1 MTSHQAVRSFKKS
14 SIPGVVITQFV
25 DDIPK
30 GCSTPDFERKPVT
43 LTLQEGKNAI
53 FRAVVKGVPTP
64 DVKWTRMRGGMDDPA
79 KYETFFNNITN
90 EFILQINQLTTDDSD
105 LYRCCAVNEYGE
117 AACSAGLRI
126 IQVGFKR
133 KAKYVPVHPADEL
146 KKMLQDFRKLL
157 RKRAPAP
164 KPKPLDKEAVW
175 QLLLH
180 ADRRD
185 YEKICMKY
193 GIVDFRGMLRKLQEL
208 RKDAE
213 SEQGELIHSIKNFGH
228 IKVNKEGK
236 AMFTLE
242 MDLKN
247 SNSKVYLLKDGERVR
262 YGTEDEY
269 RKYCLRRIG
278 KRYNFIVND
287 VQPEDAGMYQ
297 VRVEDV
303 PVFSTELDAES
314 IPVRFERPLSDVRCP
329 EEQDAVFECN
339 LRTPC
344 YDAVWLHKTHLLEAS
359 EKHQISV
366 TPDGLTHQL
375 IIKNVVPSDNGM
387 YTLDTGLC
395 SSNAWLVVEYAKGKR
410 RQHEGD
416 EREKSEWLKET
427 LPDKDRA
434 KKLRRREYV
443 GDEDNL
449 MDTGT
454 EEDGLYRNGQGHSI
468 DMDRNRRF
476 LGKDELHGAHG
487 NGRMGFGQFSGA
499 GLDGDSVASDGSVF
513 GLKGLGGKSGLRPF
527 HGKDSVTDRADTG
540 DELGEVGE
548 RHSVGG
554 RDDGTLGAVNI
565 GMGDRGVGSQRDK
578 DGRLGDASYKAG
590 FGSVGRLGATDG
602 SSVLGR
608 LDHDSAGGGDGKGDR
623 FSRTSLGTG
632 ARKNVADTETAGG
645 MRTSY
650 GKDGLPTAADMNGAS
665 MNRGQTGTPYGKDGP
680 TLNASGHLGQAG
692 RSGLLYGPGGLPAGD
707 RAISG
712 AGGSTTGE
720 MEALYDPDGHPF
732 GARLGD
738 AGVADARGIGS
749 PYGKDGFP
757 AGKAIVGAGVD
768 GADIYRT
775 SYGKDGLPG
784 GTGIGGAGITGAG
797 GVGYPY
803 GKDGL
808 PAGAGVGGAAGVGSP
823 YGKDGLPAGAGAGV
837 GSPYGKG
844 GLPAGAGA
852 GAMGVG
858 YPYGKDDLPAGAVV
872 GSAGGFASPYGKDG
886 LPAGAGIGVA
896 GAAGVGSPY
905 GKDGLPA
912 GAGVG
917 GAGVGGV
924 GYPYG
929 KDGLPAGAGVGGVG
943 SPYGKDGL
951 PAGAG
956 AGAAGAGGVGS
967 PYGMDGFTAGAGV
980 GAGAGAGG
988 VGSPYG
994 KDGLPAGAGVG
1005 AGAGAM
1011 GVGYPYGKDGLPAGA
1026 DVGSAGGFAS
1036 PYGKDGL
1043 PAGAGTGIAGAAGV
1057 GSPYGKDGLPAG
1069 AAGLGSPYG
1078 KDGLPAGADVG
1089 GAGGFASPCGK
1100 DGLPAGAGIGAA
1112 GAGGVG
1118 SPYGKDGLPAGA
1130 GIGVAGAGGVGSPYG
1145 KDGLPAGAG
1154 IGVAGA
1160 GGVGSPYG
1168 KDGLPAGA
1176 GIGVAGAGGVG
1187 SPYGKDGLP
1196 AGAGAGA
1203 AGAGGVGSPYG
1214 KDGFTAGA
1222 GVGAGAS
1229 AGGVGSPYGTDGL
1242 PAGAGAGVGSPYGK
1256 GGLPAGAGVGAGA
1269 GAMGVGYPYGK
1280 DGLPAGAD
1288 VGGAGGFASPYG
1300 KDGLPAGAGVGAAGA
1315 GGFASPYGKDGLPA
1329 GAGIGVA
1336 GAGGVGSP
1344 YGKDGLP
1351 AGAGIGVAGAA
1362 GIGSPYGKDG
1372 LPAGAGIGVAG
1383 AGGVGSPYGKDGLP
1397 AGVGVGAGGVGS
1409 PYGKDGLPA
1418 GAGVGG
1424 AGVGGIGSLYGKD
1437 GLPAGAG
1444 FGAGGVGSPCG
1455 KDGLPAGAGV
1465 AGAGVEGVGSPYGK
1479 DGLPAGAGAGV
1490 AGAAGIGS
1498 PYGKDGLPAGA
1509 GAGAAGAGGV
1519 GSPYGMDGF
1528 TAGVGAGAG
1537 AGGVGSPY
1545 GTDGLPAGAGAGVG
1559 SPYGKGGL
1567 PAGAGVGAGAGAM
1580 GVGYPYGKDGLPAGA
1595 DVGSA
1600 GGFVSPYG
1608 KDGLPAG
1615 AGVAGAGGV
1624 VYPYGKDGIPAGA
1637 GAGVAGAAGI
1647 GSPYGKD
1654 GLPAGAGVGAAGA
1667 GGVGSP
1673 YGKDGVPAGAG
1684 IGVAHAGAV
1693 GSPYGKGGFPAGSYG
1708 DAGLA
1713 GAGEF
1718 VSSYGKDGLP
1728 GRMGTGFGTGASDFG
1743 GFGSPYGKDGLPGGH
1758 EAGAGVSGARGVGS
1772 FYGKDGLPTGTVGG
1786 AARVPFGGEESVGSY
1801 RGKDS
1806 MLSRG
1811 QGYMGG
1817 SGGDSFSSEGGG
1829 VAGSAI
1835 RGAGSP
1841 YGKDTGSAGA
1851 RAGMGGGGR
1860 LGGDERGLHSV
1871 RGKEDAVGRG
1881 GEYRHGSHPGK
1892 SSMGGEPGK
1901 GTASDFRGSG
1911 NKGSSDD
1918 RGSHSGQVDAKGQ
1931 DRDLGQ
1937 VDSLYGKNSAFGGT
1951 GSKSRNRSAD
1961 GRNSGGFG
1969 QGSVDYG
1976 QMSDLYGGPPS
1987 VNLRE
1992 QEPSL
1997 DIKAN
2002 DFLSTESMEKRR
2014 RYCLD
2019 DLKAPRCFINKQLF
2033 DVRVLKGEP
2042 AELSCTVSKDE
2053 VTGTWFKDGLKL
2065 KNMDGIFF
2073 EKKGLVHKL
2082 IINKVEDIHAGKYR
2096 FEGGDIKTEASVF
2109 VEDPPQVDK
2118 VLLKNLTSVPT
2129 VAKAGQQVKIKIP
2142 FEGRLPVR
2150 TTWLKDRMELADDTR
2165 IRVDK
2170 TETFTMLSIS
2180 SSERK
2185 DCGDYK
2191 VRLKNDSGV
2200 LEINL
2205 KLVVIDKPQPPA
2217 GPIKVVESSANDITI
2232 QWKPPKDDGG
2242 KPVQS
2247 YIVESQQVGKND
2259 WVTLGEVP
2267 RSCTTFTTN
2276 KVEQDMSY
2284 YFRVRAV
2291 NAEGTSDALE
2301 SDEVKAVS
2309 KASPGAP
2316 DPPEIVSASKDTIT
2330 ISWKAPRKTGSS
2342 QIVGYII
2349 QKRKKGTVTWL
2360 PVNNVP
2366 IADKKLKMT
2375 SLKKGLQYEFRVAA
2389 VNAAGIGDASEP
2401 SQPVFAR
2408 DSTKP
2413 PGPVQDLKVSSSNS
2427 TSVTLTWKRPE
2438 AKDGMDVKGYEVEMR
2453 SSNNL
2458 SWTKCNTL
2466 PIEVATYTV
2475 KGLQAKEIYFLRV
2488 RAIND
2493 SGSGEA
2499 TEVEA
2504 CIEAAPAVV
2513 SPRILIDDK
2522 VKSSLVIK
2530 AGNTIRVDIP
2540 FEASP
2545 DPVVTWLK
2553 DGLPLPNRAT
2563 INTKDGTTQLLI
2575 GAAEFTDS
2583 GIYTVELQNGLGKR
2597 ETFSFQV
2604 RVTDTPQSPGPIQL
2618 QENVPNT
2625 VTVTWEP
2632 SPSEKW
2638 ESDLYYTVLK
2648 RESQKGLWHV
2658 VGDLIYTNKFTFTK
2672 LIPGRDYYFRVVAKN
2687 NLGASGPSE
2696 TLKPWRIQK
2705 PKAECHVKPQKYRGV
2720 NQNQPPRFLVPLKP
2734 HVVTTGSECR
2744 MSCAVGGHPSPKI
2757 TWYKDS
2763 RDLSNDPAYFCTNDF
2778 GVCSLVILGVTKCDE
2793 GQYMVEATNESG
2805 HAFSKAFLTIK
2816 DSTL

>member
-886 LPAGAGIGVA
+886 LPAGAG
-896 GAAGVGSPY
+896 
-905 GKDGLPA
+905 
-912 GAGVG
+912 
-917 GAGVGGV
+917 
-924 GYPYG
+924 
-929 KDGLPAGAGVGGVG
+929 
-943 SPYGKDGL
+943 
-951 PAGAG
+951 
-956 AGAAGAGGVGS
+956 
-967 PYGMDGFTAGAGV
+967 
-980 GAGAGAGG
+980 
-988 VGSPYG
+988 
-994 KDGLPAGAGVG
+994 
-1005 AGAGAM
+1005 AGAM

-1498 PYGKDGLPAGA
+1498 PYGKDGLPAGAAGLGSPYGKDGLPAGAGVGAGGVGSPYGKDGLPAGAGVGGAGVGGAGSPYGKDGLPAGAGVGAGGVGSPYGKDGLPVGAGVGVAGAAGVGSLYGKDGLPAGA